1 MPSLTINT
9 DSMVPISQF
18 SRGGAGSA
26 FAKARDGH
34 PVTVMRNNQAAYF
47 ILTPDDLEHYQDLER
62 EVMELRNA
70 EARRQVRDHEYA
82 RSFSNADELGAYL
95 NEL

>member
-18 SRGGAGSA
+18 SRGSAGSA
-26 FAKARDGH
+26 FAKAQNGH

-47 ILTPDDLEHYQDLER
+47 ILTPDDLERYQALER
-62 EVMELRNA
+62 EVIELRNE
-70 EARRQVRDHEYA
+70 EARRQVRDHDYMQ
-82 RSFSNADELGAYL
+82 SFSNADELGTYL
-95 NEL
+95 DEL